1 MKKDKIGNKCNTHG
15 RKDKCIQTFG
25 QERELEKKLFR
36 RPRRRCKNNIEKDL
50 KGIMWNIAYCIYLF
64 QDRARYGCI
73 VNITTYSIKG
83 VKFLDDLSDYLILKE
98 KCAL

>member
-1 MKKDKIGNKCNTHG
+1 
-15 RKDKCIQTFG
+15 
-25 QERELEKKLFR
+25 
-36 RPRRRCKNNIEKDL
+36 
-50 KGIMWNIAYCIYLF
+50 MWNIAYCIYLF